1 MIKPTLQVH
10 SIDEIGPE
18 LLKLH
23 GIRGVMVDLDDTLVA
38 AQAEQIEPRFK
49 AWLQAVKEAGFAVML
64 LSNGSPERVR
74 RWSQE
79 LGLDALALVG
89 KPWPWAFR
97 KGLRRLGTGPQ
108 QTVMI
113 GDQLFTDVLGANWVG
128 IMSILVA
135 PLSAGALP
143 HTRALRNLE
152 GLILGDAH
160 GRSTHRR

>member
-1 MIKPTLQVH
+1 
-10 SIDEIGPE
+10 
-18 LLKLH
+18 
-23 GIRGVMVDLDDTLVA
+23 MVDLDDTLVA
-38 AQAEQIEPRFK
+38 AQAEQLEPRFK
-49 AWLQAVKEAGFAVML
+49 AWLQALKDAGSAVIL

-97 KGLRRLGTGPQ
+97 KGLRRLGTAAH
-108 QTVMI
+108 QTAMV
-113 GDQLFTDVLGANWVG
+113 GDQLFTDVLGANWAG

-152 GLILGDAH
+152 RLILG
-160 GRSTHRR
+160 GERGGTFYR